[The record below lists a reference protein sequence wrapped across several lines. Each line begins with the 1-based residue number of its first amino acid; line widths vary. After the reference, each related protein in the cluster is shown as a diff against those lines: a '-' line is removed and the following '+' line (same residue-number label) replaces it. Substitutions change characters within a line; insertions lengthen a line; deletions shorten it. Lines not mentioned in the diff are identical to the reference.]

1 MSVVRLILF
10 ASTVT
15 LTGASYL
22 TAAPLPTV
30 GEPPAALSPDA
41 WVKGDPVETFKK
53 GTAYLVE
60 FWGTWCGP
68 CIQSIP
74 HLTEL
79 QRRHRDL
86 SFVVI
91 GMASHEFEGG
101 IEKVKK
107 FVAEQGDKM
116 DYRIAYDGDLSMEK
130 TWQTGGKKDVVFR
143 MPEGYLI
150 DRTGKI
156 AWIGHPADSTMDAAI
171 EAVLKIPT
179 PRDKDS
185 TNTK

>member
-1 MSVVRLILF
+1 M
-10 ASTVT
+10 VT
-15 LTGASYL
+15 LTV
-22 TAAPLPTV
+22 TAALQAADLPTV
-30 GEPPAALSPDA
+30 GQPPAALSADA
-41 WVKGDPVETFKK
+41 WVKGDPVLKFQP

-79 QRRHRDL
+79 QRRHRDRN
-86 SFVVI
+86 FVVI

-107 FVAEQGDKM
+107 FVTDQGEKM

-130 TWQTGGKKDVVFR
+130 AWDTGGKEGVVFR
-143 MPEGYLI
+143 MPLGFLV
-150 DRTGKI
+150 DRKGKI
-156 AWIGHPADSTMDAAI
+156 AWIGHPADSTMDVAI
-171 EAVLKIPT
+171 EAALKAPT
-179 PRDKDS
+179 RPDMDS
-185 TNTK
+185 VRTE